1 MLRSLKWM
9 LPVTALA
16 MMLGIS
22 ATTRAADEKVEGK
35 GTIAGTVTGED
46 GTPASGI
53 EVRVMPPRMGKG
65 GAAAKAKEQAA
76 GDEKPARPEP
86 VATATTDSDGKYTV
100 EVPAGTYDVVAG
112 KKGVGMGREAKV
124 EVKDGETKTVDLTL
138 KKGMAGKGPGGEGKP
153 KKAAE

>member
-22 ATTRAADEKVEGK
+22 ATARAADEKVEGK

-46 GTPASGI
+46 GKAVSGI
-53 EVRVMPPRMGKG
+53 EVRVMKPMMGKG
-65 GAAAKAKEQAA
+65 PGKAKEQAA

-86 VATATTDSDGKYTV
+86 VATATTDADGKFSV
-100 EVPAGTYDVVAG
+100 EVPAGSYAVVAG
-112 KKGVGMGREAKV
+112 KKGEGMARQGKV
-124 EVKDGETKTVDLTL
+124 EVKDGETTTIELTL
-138 KKGMAGKGPGGEGKP
+138 KKGKGPGGEGKP
-153 KKAAE
+153 GRKGAE